1 MEFSNID
8 EKQAAVLDLPI
19 TQTVNDIN
27 QFHL

>member
-8 EKQAAVLDLPI
+8 EKQAAVLDPSI